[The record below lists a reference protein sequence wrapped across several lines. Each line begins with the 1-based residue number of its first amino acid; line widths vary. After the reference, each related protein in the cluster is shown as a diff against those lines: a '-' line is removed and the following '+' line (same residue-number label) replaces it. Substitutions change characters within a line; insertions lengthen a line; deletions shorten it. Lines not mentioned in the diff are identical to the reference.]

1 MRICALRP
9 CFFGLEGLESGGFL
23 HTRRRFACF
32 CFVCGA
38 EKEAHLSVP
47 RFQDKCYFVFFIF
60 APGGTYAFFQRAFAV
75 FLLVFLN
82 VQLAEALYK
91 VA

>member
-1 MRICALRP
+1 MRSALVFVAWRDWRAAAF
-9 CFFGLEGLESGGFL
+9 CIRGGVS
-23 HTRRRFACF
+23 RA
-32 CFVCGA
+32 FVCGA